1 MADDQSKTRQST
13 AAWPNIDISELLER
27 FRLPGIDV
35 DKFIDQHRANI
46 EAVQEANRIALEGWQ
61 SLLARQA
68 EMMREAV
75 ETWQKDVADGLKSPD
90 QAISKQVE
98 VAQQAMEKA
107 LANMRELA
115 EMASKSQRDAAEV
128 VSKRF
133 QENLD
138 SLRKQLQPKD

>member
-1 MADDQSKTRQST
+1 MAEEQDKTRQS
-13 AAWPNIDISELLER
+13 AGMWPGFDIGELLGQ
-27 FRLPGIDV
+27 FRLPGVDV
-35 DKFIDQHRANI
+35 DTFIEQHRANI
-46 EAVQEANRIALEGWQ
+46 EAVQEANRIAFEGWQ
-61 SLLARQA
+61 SLLTRQA

-75 ETWQKDVADGLKSPD
+75 ETWQKDFAEGFKAPE
-90 QAISKQVE
+90 QAMSKQVE

-115 EMASKSQRDAAEV
+115 EMASKSQREAAEV

-133 QENLD
+133 QGSLD